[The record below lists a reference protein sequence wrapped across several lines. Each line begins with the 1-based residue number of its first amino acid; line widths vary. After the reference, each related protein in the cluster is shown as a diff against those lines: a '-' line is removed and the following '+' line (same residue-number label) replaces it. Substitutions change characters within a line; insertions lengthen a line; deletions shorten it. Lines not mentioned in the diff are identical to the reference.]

1 MSLSRTVSDVTQN
14 TVDLLRLRW
23 EIFRSKGFWTHGVV
37 GIGVG
42 GVMVMLTSVIVMVLM
57 GDGNTIRLAGPRAF
71 PLAERAALRQPL
83 HVVMVAFLSS
93 ANVLLEAQHLGP
105 VFAEGAIHG
114 CVAPEHLLHP
124 LLESVHH
131 QRVLPQI
138 AGGEDVNLGMIRR
151 HPLGVLTDAA
161 HQNT

>member
-1 MSLSRTVSDVTQN
+1 M
-14 TVDLLRLRW
+14 
-23 EIFRSKGFWTHGVV
+23 
-37 GIGVG
+37 GVG
-42 GVMVMLTSVIVMVLM
+42 GVVVMLTSVIVMMVLM

-83 HVVMVAFLSS
+83 HVVMVAFLGS

-114 CVAPEHLLHP
+114 GVAAQHLLHP
-124 LLESVHH
+124 FLEGVHH
-131 QRVLPQI
+131 QRVLPEI
-138 AGGEDVNLGMIRR
+138 AGGEEVNLGMIRR

>member
-1 MSLSRTVSDVTQN
+1 
-14 TVDLLRLRW
+14 
-23 EIFRSKGFWTHGVV
+23 
-37 GIGVG
+37 
-42 GVMVMLTSVIVMVLM
+42 MLTSVIVMVLM

-114 CVAPEHLLHP
+114 GVAPEHLLHP
-124 LLESVHH
+124 LLECVHH
-131 QRVLPQI
+131 QRVLPEI
-138 AGGEDVNLGMIRR
+138 AGGEEVNLGMIRR

>member
-1 MSLSRTVSDVTQN
+1 MVQRERTGWMLSV
-14 TVDLLRLRW
+14 
-23 EIFRSKGFWTHGVV
+23 GVR
-37 GIGVG
+37 G
-42 GVMVMLTSVIVMVLM
+42 MVMLVIRFTM
-57 GDGNTIRLAGPRAF
+57 GMAVFMAMSSRRDSIGLAGPRAF

-114 CVAPEHLLHP
+114 GVAPEHLLHS
-124 LLESVHH
+124 LLEGVHH
-131 QRVLPQI
+131 QRVLPEI
-138 AGGEDVNLGMIRR
+138 AGGEEVNLGMICR

>member
-1 MSLSRTVSDVTQN
+1 
-14 TVDLLRLRW
+14 
-23 EIFRSKGFWTHGVV
+23 
-37 GIGVG
+37 
-42 GVMVMLTSVIVMVLM
+42 MVLM

-114 CVAPEHLLHP
+114 GVAPEHLLHP
-124 LLESVHH
+124 LLEGVHH
-131 QRVLPQI
+131 QRVLPEI
-138 AGGEDVNLGMIRR
+138 AGGEEVNLGMIRR